1 MPPPAGVG
9 GGIAASTVRVAPT
22 LLKRGRPR
30 IADRI
35 FGTGVSITGVIVLV
49 VIAAMVVFL
58 VLQGLPAMQHYGFFS
73 FITASR
79 WTPSTAFPNVS
90 HPNPYGILQFI
101 YGTMLTSIIGMIIAV
116 PLAVGA
122 ALVITEVAPQRI
134 KGPLSGLVDL
144 LAAVP
149 SVVYGFWGI
158 FALIPAIKPV
168 VDFLTTTL
176 GTVPVIGVAFQGPFF
191 GVSYFSAGL
200 VLAIMVLPII
210 AAVCREVFRST
221 PRNEKEAALALGRDA
236 LGDDPHRG
244 APACA
249 FGHRRGVAARSWPR
263 FGRDDRGH
271 HGDRQR
277 GAAHQRKHLLAGGD
291 DVQRHRQR
299 VH

>member
-1 MPPPAGVG
+1 MPPPADVG

-35 FGTGVSITGVIVLV
+35 FGTGVSITGGIVLV
-49 VIAAMVVFL
+49 VIAAMIVFL
-58 VLQGLPAMQHYGFFS
+58 VLEGLPAMQHYGFFS
-73 FITASR
+73 FITTAR
-79 WTPSTAFPNVS
+79 WTPSDAFPNVS

-221 PRNEKEAALALGRDA
+221 PRNEKEAALALGATRWEMIRIA
-236 LGDDPHRG
+236 VLPR
-244 APACA
+244 
-249 FGHRRGVAARSWPR
+249 ARSGIVGASLLGL
-263 FGRDDRGH
+263 GRALWAKPSR
-271 HGDRQR
+271 
-277 GAAHQRKHLLAGGD
+277 
-291 DVQRHRQR
+291 
-299 VH
+299 